1 MARTETAPT
10 ETAEA
15 PEAEPIATPA
25 PFVTDYDA
33 NGEPIDAPVDTTP
46 APALPGFEP
55 ENDPNAE
62 FFEGKLVIGHKWSFT
77 GNHEIGNRNAAL
89 QAKLAKFKDGQ
100 PSLLLVMVEPGD
112 VAFVESTEDGH
123 TKGVFHKRKLHI
135 TGVFAADDVATDALF
150 EGGLVRIH
158 RTEVADD
165 IGYLTEEPDDEDQS
179 LEDMLKDALAVEP
192 GMCGKVHRGH
202 LNPCRQPAHACDLPA
217 DEAE

>member
-1 MARTETAPT
+1 MPKTADPETESPVH
-10 ETAEA
+10 
-15 PEAEPIATPA
+15 
-25 PFVTDYDA
+25 VTSYDA
-33 NGEPIDAPVDTTP
+33 NGEAIDAPVDTRP

-62 FFEGKLVIGHKWSFT
+62 WFEGKLVIGHKWSFT

-100 PSLLLVMVEPGD
+100 ATLLLVMVEPGD

-135 TGVFAADDVATDALF
+135 TGVYAADDVATDELF

-158 RTEVADD
+158 RSESADD
-165 IGYLTEEPDDEDQS
+165 IGYLTEELPEDEEDES
-179 LEDMLKDALAVEP
+179 LSDMLATALAVEP

-202 LNPCRQPAHACDLPA
+202 LNPCRQPAHACDLPGA
-217 DEAE
+217 GEEE